1 MGAKIATTQWS
12 QVLTARDGSGTEAHQ
27 ALESL
32 CRTYW
37 QPLYAYIRHQGSD
50 PDESAD
56 LTQAFFAELLEENFL
71 DGVNPEKGRFR
82 SFLLA
87 ALRHFLSH
95 ERDRVKAQKRGGGT
109 TTISI
114 DVEAGESGYA
124 LRPPSNEMSPA
135 DVFERRWAIT
145 VLDRALARLRQEAK
159 DSGDED
165 QVEQLKQYLTSAE
178 PQSPYREAA
187 AALGIS
193 EGAVAT
199 AVHRLRKQYGQC
211 LRAELAE
218 LVLEPADIDDELR
231 HMLAVVRP

>member
-1 MGAKIATTQWS
+1 
-12 QVLTARDGSGTEAHQ
+12 
-27 ALESL
+27 
-32 CRTYW
+32 
-37 QPLYAYIRHQGSD
+37 
-50 PDESAD
+50 
-56 LTQAFFAELLEENFL
+56 
-71 DGVNPEKGRFR
+71 
-82 SFLLA
+82 
-87 ALRHFLSH
+87 
-95 ERDRVKAQKRGGGT
+95 
-109 TTISI
+109 
-114 DVEAGESGYA
+114 
-124 LRPPSNEMSPA
+124 
-135 DVFERRWAIT
+135 

-178 PQSPYREAA
+178 PQAPYREAA
-187 AALGIS
+187 VALGIS

>member
-1 MGAKIATTQWS
+1 M
-12 QVLTARDGSGTEAHQ
+12 LTARDGSGTEAHQ

-56 LTQAFFAELLEENFL
+56 LTQAFFAKLLEEDFL

-95 ERDRVKAQKRGGGT
+95 ERDRDRALKRGGGSQT
-109 TTISI
+109 LSI
-114 DVEAGESGYA
+114 DVESGESGYA
-124 LRPPSNEMSPA
+124 LRPSKDMSPA

-145 VLDRALARLRQEAK
+145 VLDRALARLRLEAK
-159 DSGDED
+159 ESGDET
-165 QVEQLKQYLTSAE
+165 QVEELKQYLTSAE
-178 PQSPYREAA
+178 PQAPYREAA

-199 AVHRLRKQYGQC
+199 AVYRLRQQYGQR
-211 LRAELAE
+211 LRAEIAE
-218 LVLEPADIDDELR
+218 LVLDPADIDDELR